1 MYIVI
6 VFGHTGTEKK
16 AGPADRTE
24 REVKMIVRVKE
35 MLIAMFS
42 EKAVDI
48 ALDLMDREWN
58 TAEDSPAD
66 IANFKGIDEEEARRV
81 YAVLVFL
88 EDHEEVL

>member
-1 MYIVI
+1 
-6 VFGHTGTEKK
+6 
-16 AGPADRTE
+16 
-24 REVKMIVRVKE
+24 MIVRVKE

-42 EKAVDI
+42 EKAVEI

-66 IANFKGIDEEEARRV
+66 IANFKGIDVDEARRV

>member
-1 MYIVI
+1 VYIVI
-6 VFGHTGTEKK
+6 VFGQTDTEKK